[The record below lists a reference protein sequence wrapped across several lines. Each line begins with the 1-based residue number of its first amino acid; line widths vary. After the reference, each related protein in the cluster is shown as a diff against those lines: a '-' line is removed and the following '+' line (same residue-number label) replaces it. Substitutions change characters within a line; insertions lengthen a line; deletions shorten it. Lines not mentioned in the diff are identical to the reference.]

1 MKYIIILTVC
11 LVIVV
16 ALLSL
21 KDRECSVDIQKA
33 IDSGGITLD

>member
-11 LVIVV
+11 LVTFV
-16 ALLSL
+16 ALSSL